1 MDIECAKDIVN
12 KHQEQSIELLGKAI
26 DCLLTQYGNYKNIAS
41 NVKLSAVT
49 ISKYHK
55 ISKLPHGIL
64 WQLQEGNISL
74 GIAEQLARLDSE
86 DDQWCLA
93 FFVVDT
99 GRGSFSVQD
108 CQEVVTAIKKRKQSA
123 KVVLK
128 ELTGETFEKIKPLIL
143 PVGFEFRFA
152 LARASWNH
160 EIEWT
165 DLCFRVINEWLK
177 KQKTIQNVDNVLDD
191 LAQIETTIKNLSFW
205 PVWDSLNERQTK
217 PDQPKSDGGSSEA
230 PE

>member
-1 MDIECAKDIVN
+1 MDIEYAKNIVN
-12 KHQEQSIELLGKAI
+12 KHQEQSIGLLGEAI
-26 DCLLTQYGNYKNIAS
+26 DCLLTKYGNYKSIAS
-41 NVKLSAVT
+41 NVKLSAGT

-64 WQLQEGNISL
+64 WQLQEGNISF

-86 DDQWCLA
+86 DDQWRLA

-99 GRGSFSVQD
+99 GHGSFSVQD

-123 KVVLK
+123 EVVLK

-177 KQKTIQNVDNVLDD
+177 KRETIEGIGNTLNNLS
-191 LAQIETTIKNLSFW
+191 QIETTIKNLSFW

-217 PDQPKSDGGSSEA
+217 LDQPKSNGGGSKA